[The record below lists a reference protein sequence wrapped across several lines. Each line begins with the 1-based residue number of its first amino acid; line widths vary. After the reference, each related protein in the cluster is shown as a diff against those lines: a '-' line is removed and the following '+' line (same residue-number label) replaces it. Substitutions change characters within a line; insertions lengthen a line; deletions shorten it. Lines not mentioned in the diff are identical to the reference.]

1 MATSKRQL
9 HLSSARLQYHLVKK
23 KRIGFPM
30 NMVRT
35 FKKCGLVLAG
45 VAASLQSMSACALS
59 LDIHKATLVSLPAPA
74 SAIFVAEPSVAT
86 YQLVNPRKVL
96 IMGKNLG
103 ETTFM
108 ALNEDGNCI
117 YRTEVSVG
125 FDLSRM
131 KRAIRDVYPSLS
143 IKLSPTADGV
153 IVSGT
158 VPSPQVAADIIAI
171 VDSYIQSG
179 RGGSAS
185 SKSSSN
191 DDGSG
196 AATGEGLLGA
206 RLGKVINRLTVT
218 LPNQVVIRVRFAE
231 VSRDVS
237 EKLGV
242 NWFWG
247 RVHNGRHPFAVGLAN
262 NAMTS
267 TSPHSF
273 FSALGGVGVPDFSAM
288 IDVLAAE
295 SLISILAEPNLSV
308 LSGESA
314 SFLAGGQIPVKNE
327 NTQGQATTEW
337 KDYGV
342 KLDVTPTILSE
353 NRLSLRIR
361 PEVSQL
367 GPVYDETPSIITR
380 KAESTIELADGQ
392 SFVIGGLLQ
401 NNITNDVSK
410 IPGLGDLPVLGAL
423 FRSKEFERQETE
435 LVMIAT
441 AYIAKPNKGQV
452 RIPNANVVI
461 PNIFERLFLGSN
473 PQPKAGVIR
482 PEDMIF

>member
-1 MATSKRQL
+1 MA
-9 HLSSARLQYHLVKK
+9 
-23 KRIGFPM
+23 IDE
-30 NMVRT
+30 
-35 FKKCGLVLAG
+35 AG
-45 VAASLQSMSACALS
+45 
-59 LDIHKATLVSLPAPA
+59 
-74 SAIFVAEPSVAT
+74 
-86 YQLVNPRKVL
+86 R
-96 IMGKNLG
+96 
-103 ETTFM
+103 
-108 ALNEDGNCI
+108 CI
-117 YRTEVSVG
+117 YKTEVSVG

-143 IKLSPTADGV
+143 VKLSPTADGV
-153 IVSGT
+153 IVSGS
-158 VPSPQVAADIIAI
+158 VPTPQIASDIIAI
-171 VDSYIQSG
+171 VDSYIKSG
-179 RGGSAS
+179 SGGGSS
-185 SKSSSN
+185 QSKSSSSS
-191 DDGSG
+191 DGSG
-196 AATGEGLLGA
+196 AATGEGVMGA
-206 RLGKVINRLTVT
+206 RVGRVINRLTVT
-218 LPNQVVIRVRFAE
+218 LPTQVIIRVRFAE
-231 VSRDVS
+231 VSREVS

-247 RVHNGRHPFAVGLAN
+247 KVHNSNHPFAVGLAN
-262 NAMTS
+262 NTMTS

-288 IDVLAAE
+288 IDVLSSE
-295 SLISILAEPNLSV
+295 SLISILAEPNLAV

-342 KLDVTPTILSE
+342 KLDVSPTVLSE

-367 GPVYDETPSIITR
+367 GPAYDGTPSIIVR

-401 NNITNDVSK
+401 NNINNDVNK
-410 IPGLGDLPVLGAL
+410 IPGLGDLPVMGAL
-423 FRSKEFERQETE
+423 FRSKEFSRNETE

-441 AYIAKPNKGQV
+441 AYIANPGKGHL
-452 RIPNANVVI
+452 RIPNANIVI
-461 PNIFERLFLGSN
+461 PNIFERLFLGKN
-473 PQPKAGVIR
+473 PQPRAGVIR

>member
-1 MATSKRQL
+1 MA
-9 HLSSARLQYHLVKK
+9 AY
-23 KRIGFPM
+23 
-30 NMVRT
+30 
-35 FKKCGLVLAG
+35 
-45 VAASLQSMSACALS
+45 ALS
-59 LDIHKATLVSLPAPA
+59 LDIHKATLISLPAPA

-96 IMGKNLG
+96 VMGKNLG

-108 ALNEDGNCI
+108 ALDEAGNCI

-131 KRAIRDVYPSLS
+131 KRAIRDIYPSLS

-153 IVSGT
+153 IVSGS
-158 VPSPQVAADIIAI
+158 VPSPQIAADVIAI
-171 VDSYIQSG
+171 VDSYIK
-179 RGGSAS
+179 GGSGS
-185 SKSSSN
+185 QSKGSSSS
-191 DDGSG
+191 DGSG

-206 RLGKVINRLTVT
+206 RVGKVINRLTVT

-231 VSRDVS
+231 VSREVS

-247 RVHNGRHPFAVGLAN
+247 RAHNGHHPFAVGFTN
-262 NAMTS
+262 TVMTNTLPHAGSS
-267 TSPHSF
+267 TTSWF
-273 FSALGGVGVPDFSAM
+273 FNELGGIGVPDFSAM

-314 SFLAGGQIPVKNE
+314 SFLAGGQIPIQ
-327 NTQGQATTEW
+327 NTTSNSSTTDW

-367 GPVYDETPSIITR
+367 GPTVNEMPSIITR

-401 NNITNDVSK
+401 NNIANDVNK
-410 IPGLGDLPVLGAL
+410 IPGLGDLPVMGAL
-423 FRSKEFERQETE
+423 FRSKQFERKETE

-452 RIPNANVVI
+452 RIPNANMVI
-461 PNIFERLFLGSN
+461 PNIFERLFLGKN